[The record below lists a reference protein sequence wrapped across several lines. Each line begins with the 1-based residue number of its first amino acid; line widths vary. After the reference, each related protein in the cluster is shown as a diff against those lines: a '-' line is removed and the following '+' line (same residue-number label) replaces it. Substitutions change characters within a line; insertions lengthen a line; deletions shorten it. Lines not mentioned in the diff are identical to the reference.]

1 MFGIGMPELLII
13 LVVALIVFGPNKL
26 PEVGKSMGRAV
37 REFKKAINEFKQ
49 SMDVDTDLTE
59 VKKAFDEIKGDVKET
74 IEIKPK
80 PEPEK
85 KTEIV
90 EKTPEHKESQ

>member
-85 KTEIV
+85 KAETV
-90 EKTPEHKESQ
+90 EKTPEQKES

>member
-80 PEPEK
+80 PEQEK
-85 KTEIV
+85 KAELA
-90 EKTPEHKESQ
+90 EKTTEHKESQ